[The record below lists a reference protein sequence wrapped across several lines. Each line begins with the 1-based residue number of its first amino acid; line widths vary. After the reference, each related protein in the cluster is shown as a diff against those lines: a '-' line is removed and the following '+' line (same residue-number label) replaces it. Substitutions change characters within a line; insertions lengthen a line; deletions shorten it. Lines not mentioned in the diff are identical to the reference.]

1 MGDKSHKF
9 LAAVAQFAPFF
20 MDRDATVGKACQIIA
35 TAAEGGVRLLAFPEA
50 WIPTFP
56 YWPRGLPHPQRK
68 LSVDAYV
75 ALYREAVEIPGPATD
90 RLCAA
95 ARKGNIN
102 VVMGLTEKESR
113 QGGTMYNTMLYIS
126 SSGEIIGKH
135 RKLMP
140 THEERCVWG
149 MGGHDDLQVF
159 DTTVGRVAGL
169 VCGNNQM
176 TLAKYALLMRGEQ
189 IHIASWPARKGMK
202 TLVDVTSRNYAIEG
216 QVFVLCAAGYF
227 SADHVPDDFPLK
239 SQTEWTISGGSG
251 IIGPS
256 GEYLAG
262 PVYDREE
269 LITAEID
276 LEAIIASKSVHDTTG
291 HYARP
296 DLLRLEILD
305 PGQPS
310 STKATWS
317 EPASSSRE
325 WVSTKLLKEELYKP
339 ADAEVSGDTCSPSR
353 TSGQA

>member
-1 MGDKSHKF
+1 MGDKPQKF
-9 LAAVAQFAPFF
+9 LAGVAQFVPVFL
-20 MDRDATVGKACQIIA
+20 DRDATVDKACQIIA

-68 LSVDAYV
+68 LSVEAYV
-75 ALYREAVEIPGPATD
+75 MLYRDAVEIPSPATD

-149 MGGHDDLQVF
+149 MGGSDDLQVF
-159 DTTVGRVAGL
+159 DTDVGRVSGL
-169 VCGNNQM
+169 VCGNNHM
-176 TLAKYALLMRGEQ
+176 TLAKYALLTQGEQ
-189 IHIASWPARKGMK
+189 IHVASWPARKGMR
-202 TLVDVTSRNYAIEG
+202 TLVEVASRNYAMEG

-227 SADHVPDDFPLK
+227 SAEHVPDDFPLK
-239 SQTEWTISGGSG
+239 AQTDWTISGGSA

-256 GEYLAG
+256 GEYLVG

-276 LEAIIASKSVHDTTG
+276 LEEIIARKSVQDTTG

-296 DLLRLEILD
+296 DLLRLEILN
-305 PGQPS
+305 PAKS
-310 STKATWS
+310 SGF
-317 EPASSSRE
+317 PA
-325 WVSTKLLKEELYKP
+325 VGP
-339 ADAEVSGDTCSPSR
+339 
-353 TSGQA
+353 

>member
-1 MGDKSHKF
+1 MGDRPQKF
-9 LAAVAQFAPFF
+9 LAAVAQFVPVFL
-20 MDRDATVGKACQIIA
+20 DRDASIDKACQIIA
-35 TAAEGGVRLLAFPEA
+35 NAAEGGVRLIAFPEA
-50 WIPTFP
+50 WLPTFP
-56 YWPRGLPHPQRK
+56 YWPRALPHPQRQ
-68 LSVDAYV
+68 LSVEAYV
-75 ALYREAVEIPGPATD
+75 HLYRDAVEIPSPATD

-149 MGGHDDLQVF
+149 MGGADDLKVF
-159 DTTVGRVAGL
+159 ETDLGRVSGL
-169 VCGNNQM
+169 VCGNNHM
-176 TLAKYALLMRGEQ
+176 TLAKYALLSQGEQ
-189 IHIASWPARKGMK
+189 VHVASWPARKGMRA
-202 TLVDVTSRNYAIEG
+202 LVDVTSRNYAIEG

-227 SADHVPDDFPLK
+227 TADHVPDDFPLK
-239 SQTEWTISGGSG
+239 AQTEWSIAGGSG

-269 LITAEID
+269 LVTAEID
-276 LEAIIASKSVHDTTG
+276 FEEIVARKSVQDSTG

-296 DLLRLEILD
+296 DLFRLEILN
-305 PGQPS
+305 PAPS
-310 STKATWS
+310 KNPT
-317 EPASSSRE
+317 
-325 WVSTKLLKEELYKP
+325 V
-339 ADAEVSGDTCSPSR
+339 V
-353 TSGQA
+353 

>member
-1 MGDKSHKF
+1 MGDKPQKF
-9 LAAVAQFAPFF
+9 LAGVAQFVPVFL
-20 MDRDATVGKACQIIA
+20 DRDATVDKACQIIA

-68 LSVDAYV
+68 LSVEAYV
-75 ALYREAVEIPGPATD
+75 MLYRDAVEIPSPATD

-149 MGGHDDLQVF
+149 MGGSDDLQVF
-159 DTTVGRVAGL
+159 DTDVGRVSGL
-169 VCGNNQM
+169 VCGNNHM
-176 TLAKYALLMRGEQ
+176 TLAKYALLTQGEQ
-189 IHIASWPARKGMK
+189 IHVASWPARKGMR
-202 TLVDVTSRNYAIEG
+202 TLVEVASRNYAMEG

-227 SADHVPDDFPLK
+227 SAEHVPDDFPLK
-239 SQTEWTISGGSG
+239 AQTDWTISGGSA

-256 GEYLAG
+256 GEYLVG

-276 LEAIIASKSVHDTTG
+276 LEEIIARKSVQDTTG

-296 DLLRLEILD
+296 DLMRLELLN
-305 PGQPS
+305 
-310 STKATWS
+310 
-317 EPASSSRE
+317 PAKSRSFPA
-325 WVSTKLLKEELYKP
+325 VKP
-339 ADAEVSGDTCSPSR
+339 
-353 TSGQA
+353 